1 VKVLFVYKYLTLG
14 GVEAV
19 LRARLDGLAPAGIE
33 AHAWFFHDYGGRSIF
48 HGREDRLHVGP
59 VEACLRFAR
68 REGFDL
74 LSSIDSEEVLP
85 GFAGAAER
93 PRRPRLI
100 MECHSAYLA
109 NIGYLRGLAAYRPAA
124 VFTPSEGQARLVQER
139 LGQGSHGI
147 DRIDRI
153 DRSNG
158 TAEIEVRVVPNPLRQ
173 EFVAEPSPFPAPPP
187 RPVIA
192 WIGRLDDHK
201 NWAGFVEIAG
211 LLARRG
217 VDHEAWIIGKPVE
230 ADGAARLLGKAREE
244 KVLRRLRWFGAL
256 PHGRIPT
263 FLDAV
268 RDSGGAVVSTSRG
281 ESFGL
286 TIAEAMAR
294 RCAVAAPD
302 QSPFPELVERGKTGS
317 LFLPGSADSAADRL
331 QELLADPDLR
341 TAYGCRARHSV
352 LARFAPEPALAV
364 LVRELRRA
372 ATASH

>member
-59 VEACLRFAR
+59 VEECLRFAR

-85 GFAGAAER
+85 GFVGAAER

-109 NIGYLRGLAAYRPAA
+109 NIEYLRGLAAYRPAA
-124 VFTPSEGQARLVQER
+124 VFTPSEGQGRLVLER
-139 LGQGSHGI
+139 LGQGQGQ
-147 DRIDRI
+147 
-153 DRSNG
+153 G
-158 TAEIEVRVVPNPLRQ
+158 MMGIEVRVVPNPLRQ
-173 EFVAEPSPFPAPPP
+173 EFVAAPPP
-187 RPVIA
+187 FSAPPPHPVIA
-192 WIGRLDDHK
+192 WIGRLDEHK
-201 NWAGFVEIAG
+201 NWVGFLEIAG
-211 LLARRG
+211 LLSRRG
-217 VDHEAWIIGKPVE
+217 VDHEAWILGKPVE
-230 ADGAARLLGKAREE
+230 AGGAARLLGKAREE

-256 PHGRIPT
+256 PYGRIPL

-268 RDSGGAVVSTSRG
+268 RDSGGVVVSTSRG

-302 QSPFPELVERGKTGS
+302 QSPFPELVERGRTGS
-317 LFLPGSADSAADRL
+317 LFTPGSAPAAADRI

-341 TAYGCRARHSV
+341 TAFGQRARESI

-364 LVRELRRA
+364 LVQELRRA
-372 ATASH
+372 AGPCPP